1 MIKIQNLSKS
11 LHGGG
16 HEVKILNNVNLE
28 ISSGQFIAI
37 TGPSGSGKS
46 TLLGLMAGLDTPTK
60 GNIVLD
66 GNELTRMNEN
76 SLARLRGK
84 KIGIIFQSF
93 YLIPTLTALENV
105 SIPHELNGGNQSEE
119 EGKKLLAS
127 LNLTHRV
134 NHYPGQLSGGE
145 QQRLAV
151 ARAFINSPKLILAD
165 EPTGNLDS
173 QNSRN
178 IINILEELHS
188 KHKVTLVLVTHD
200 RDISS
205 RAQRIIQLEDGRIIS
220 DT

>member
-1 MIKIQNLSKS
+1 MIRIQNLSQS
-11 LHGGG
+11 LYGGG
-16 HEVKILNNVNLE
+16 HEVKILNNVTLE

-46 TLLGLMAGLDTPTK
+46 TLLGLMAGLDSPTQ
-60 GNIVLD
+60 GSIVLD
-66 GNELTRMNEN
+66 GHDLTKMNEN
-76 SLARLRGK
+76 SLARLRGN

-119 EGKKLLAS
+119 EAKKLLAS
-127 LNLTHRV
+127 LNLTHRL
-134 NHYPGQLSGGE
+134 NHYPDQLSGGE

-178 IINILEELHS
+178 IMNILEELHS
-188 KHKVTLVLVTHD
+188 KHNVTLVLVTHD
-200 RDISS
+200 RDIAS
-205 RAQRIIQLEDGRIIS
+205 RAQRIIQLRDGRIIS
-220 DT
+220 DI

>member
-1 MIKIQNLSKS
+1 MIRIQNLSQS
-11 LHGGG
+11 LYGGG
-16 HEVKILNNVNLE
+16 HEVKILNNVTLE

-46 TLLGLMAGLDTPTK
+46 TLLGLMAGLDSPTQ
-60 GNIVLD
+60 GSIVLD
-66 GNELTRMNEN
+66 GHDLTKMNEN
-76 SLARLRGK
+76 SLARLRGN

-119 EGKKLLAS
+119 EAKKLLAS
-127 LNLTHRV
+127 LNLTHRL
-134 NHYPGQLSGGE
+134 NHYPDQLSGGE

-151 ARAFINSPKLILAD
+151 ARAFINSPKIILAD

-178 IINILEELHS
+178 IMNILEELHS
-188 KHKVTLVLVTHD
+188 KHNVTLVLVTHD
-200 RDISS
+200 RDIAS
-205 RAQRIIQLEDGRIIS
+205 RAQRIIQLRDGRIIS
-220 DT
+220 DI

>member
-1 MIKIQNLSKS
+1 LIRIQNLSQS

-46 TLLGLMAGLDTPTK
+46 TLLGLMAGLDSPTQ
-60 GNIVLD
+60 GSIVLD
-66 GNELTRMNEN
+66 GHDLTKMNEN
-76 SLARLRGK
+76 SLARLRGN

-105 SIPHELNGGNQSEE
+105 SIPHELNGGNQSEKKA
-119 EGKKLLAS
+119 KKLLAS
-127 LNLTHRV
+127 LNLTNRL

-200 RDISS
+200 QDIAS
-205 RAQRIIQLEDGRIIS
+205 RAQRIIQLRDGRIIS
-220 DT
+220 DI

>member
-1 MIKIQNLSKS
+1 MIRIQNLSQS

-46 TLLGLMAGLDTPTK
+46 TLLGLMAGLDSPTQ
-60 GNIVLD
+60 GSIVLD
-66 GNELTRMNEN
+66 GHDLTKMNEN
-76 SLARLRGK
+76 SLARLRGN

-105 SIPHELNGGNQSEE
+105 SIPHELNGGNQSEKKA
-119 EGKKLLAS
+119 KKLLAS
-127 LNLTHRV
+127 LNLTNRL

-200 RDISS
+200 QDIAS
-205 RAQRIIQLEDGRIIS
+205 RAQRIIQLRDGRIIS
-220 DT
+220 DI